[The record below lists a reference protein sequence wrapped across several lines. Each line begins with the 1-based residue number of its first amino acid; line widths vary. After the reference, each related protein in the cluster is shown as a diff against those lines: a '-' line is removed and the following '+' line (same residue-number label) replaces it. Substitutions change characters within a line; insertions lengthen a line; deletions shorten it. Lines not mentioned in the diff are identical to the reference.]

1 MLPGAFIPDYVD
13 SFHSIK
19 CFGKIKKRNSICSKV
34 WCKFAHQT
42 EKAMSKESFKEELIA
57 YKRNGGVMCF
67 AYGDVRLPVI
77 YQEDID
83 LITVKMPQE
92 DVTLKVDYQLN
103 FLDNLSYLQDKLL
116 EKHPEL
122 IERNC

>member
-1 MLPGAFIPDYVD
+1 
-13 SFHSIK
+13 
-19 CFGKIKKRNSICSKV
+19 
-34 WCKFAHQT
+34 
-42 EKAMSKESFKEELIA
+42 MSKESFKEELTA

-103 FLDNLSYLQDKLL
+103 FLDNLSNLQEKLL

-122 IERNC
+122 TEK

>member
-1 MLPGAFIPDYVD
+1 
-13 SFHSIK
+13 
-19 CFGKIKKRNSICSKV
+19 
-34 WCKFAHQT
+34 
-42 EKAMSKESFKEELIA
+42 MSKESFKEELIA

-67 AYGDVRLPVI
+67 AYGDVRLPGI

>member
-1 MLPGAFIPDYVD
+1 
-13 SFHSIK
+13 
-19 CFGKIKKRNSICSKV
+19 
-34 WCKFAHQT
+34 
-42 EKAMSKESFKEELIA
+42 MSKESFKEELIA

-83 LITVKMPQE
+83 LITVKMPPE

>member
-1 MLPGAFIPDYVD
+1 
-13 SFHSIK
+13 
-19 CFGKIKKRNSICSKV
+19 
-34 WCKFAHQT
+34 
-42 EKAMSKESFKEELIA
+42 MSKESFKEELIA

-67 AYGDVRLPVI
+67 AYGDVRLLVI

-103 FLDNLSYLQDKLL
+103 FLDNLSNLQDKLL

-122 IERNC
+122 TEK

>member
-1 MLPGAFIPDYVD
+1 
-13 SFHSIK
+13 
-19 CFGKIKKRNSICSKV
+19 
-34 WCKFAHQT
+34 
-42 EKAMSKESFKEELIA
+42 MSKESFKEELIA

-103 FLDNLSYLQDKLL
+103 FLDNLSYLQNKLL

>member
-1 MLPGAFIPDYVD
+1 
-13 SFHSIK
+13 
-19 CFGKIKKRNSICSKV
+19 
-34 WCKFAHQT
+34 
-42 EKAMSKESFKEELIA
+42 MSKESFKEELIA